1 MFGALVAGRA
11 GAEGAEYRL
20 AINVDVKDV
29 RLSALLDAA
38 KKAIAS
44 AGWPASR

>member
-1 MFGALVAGRA
+1 MEGDAKVGEVSSASGGAYAK
-11 GAEGAEYRL
+11 EE
-20 AINVDVKDV
+20 
-29 RLSALLDAA
+29 ALLDAA